1 MSFFPW
7 IKTDLERYM
16 FAPHCSL
23 LCKISNTELHFKLCH
38 QLRTWLPLSVTK
50 VSDSL
55 GIAILIAQTH
65 PLQEEQNTVESG
77 SRKTRC
83 HSETA
88 TVPGMGSPAP
98 VQQQELI
105 DDTISVHTKSP
116 PHPSLCVSLSLFAYL
131 LSQLPLA
138 LCNLT
143 FLSVLFGSCSHFQII
158 ASLCVSLNIK
168 HSKRKHPIVSSQL
181 QSPFLSKPFL
191 SDGLVR
197 PLASL

>member
-1 MSFFPW
+1 VPSATYLASPVSDKSQRFSR
-7 IKTDLERYM
+7 DSY
-16 FAPHCSL
+16 
-23 LCKISNTELHFKLCH
+23 SNGTN
-38 QLRTWLPLSVTK
+38 LPL
-50 VSDSL
+50 D
-55 GIAILIAQTH
+55 

-77 SRKTRC
+77 KPAVIQKTPQFPGWALQPQFSSRSLLMTPFLSTRNHHPIPC
-83 HSETA
+83 
-88 TVPGMGSPAP
+88 
-98 VQQQELI
+98 
-105 DDTISVHTKSP
+105 SVCPFHF
-116 PHPSLCVSLSLFAYL
+116 FAYL
-131 LSQLPLA
+131 LSQLPLG

-143 FLSVLFGSCSHFQII
+143 FLSVPFGSCSHFQII